1 MRSGSKVLSGARSES
16 NVMSGKPAVARAD
29 VVTMIA
35 SLGDRTPAE
44 VGDRIDSMQLAWLLH
59 QVEQRYGVE
68 IELNDGQFARMST
81 VDGAVEVLREALG
94 AVPHE

>member
-1 MRSGSKVLSGARSES
+1 MSEQ
-16 NVMSGKPAVARAD
+16 PAVARDD
-29 VVTMIA
+29 VVAMIA
-35 SLGDRTPAE
+35 SLGDRTADE

-68 IELNDGQFARMST
+68 IELNDGQYARMST
-81 VDGAVEVLREALG
+81 VDGAVDVLREAIG

>member
-1 MRSGSKVLSGARSES
+1 MTPQPTVGRD
-16 NVMSGKPAVARAD
+16 D
-29 VVTMIA
+29 VVSMIA
-35 SLGDRTPAE
+35 SLGDRSVDE
-44 VGDRIDSMQLAWLLH
+44 IGDRVDSMQLAWLVH

-81 VDGAVEVLREALG
+81 VDGAVEVLREAIG